1 MNAPSKLFDTFN
13 QLHTQPVDQA
23 GYMIGEQGDVVK
35 ITAAMI
41 KRACV
46 ELKAR
51 CHVPKQSKR

>member
-1 MNAPSKLFDTFN
+1 
-13 QLHTQPVDQA
+13 
-23 GYMIGEQGDVVK
+23 MIGEQGDVVK
-35 ITAAMI
+35 ITEAMI